1 METANREEV
10 GLSFR
15 TEALS
20 NSRAFAYAK
29 TNFFEQISLDSLEK
43 KELVRLLGRPEDAA
57 KNISVKAVCHDL
69 PDDEEIKEY
78 FLYFHQEH
86 GMTKT
91 YDTLRFLALLSLTAD
106 NIPLSRNLI
115 VKKLP
120 GDGTQRPVR
129 GDVLAAYFDG
139 KAPSLGF
146 VRTQWTACI
155 KTFKKMLIGFLRNHP

>member
-1 METANREEV
+1 
-10 GLSFR
+10 
-15 TEALS
+15 
-20 NSRAFAYAK
+20 
-29 TNFFEQISLDSLEK
+29 
-43 KELVRLLGRPEDAA
+43 
-57 KNISVKAVCHDL
+57 
-69 PDDEEIKEY
+69 
-78 FLYFHQEH
+78 EH

-155 KTFKKMLIGFLRNHP
+155 KTFKGMLIGDDEDFTKLQVISEKTYLLEKLAAKLELPDPGMGHLFWGLFWYDKLQSDGLEPVLVQKLAAHLLKAEPTTIEEEKTYERI